1 MLQEVLQNTKGELVN
16 IIQKVE
22 RLQQEKKQIELKI
35 QEIKEEILS
44 LNKTNRSLSIYTKRN
59 PIVEFFMK
67 TFSKKYKKELK
78 EVSTNNTKLEQLN
91 QEMSNLRTEK
101 RKLDL
106 EEQVLNPEL
115 AKNQLN
121 KMNKKSVAIQMIIT
135 KNTNITKNP
144 DFMKDLISLDL
155 KYIEYDKTNDEEVY
169 AQYLEGIK
177 AKLEEEKSK
186 QDSNKF
192 LIDIPLKTAKDLIN
206 KLRNP
211 KEFEEGKYNIPNRF
225 LFEALRKTS
234 KRDLESIGS
243 TKTIDIL
250 SNGREYLREDGKYP
264 KEYGKKIEELY
275 EDKNKIL
282 YQHIINSN
290 EHFKNNKEIENIKK
304 SIFVEGL
311 HSSLQGNGYSNSLE
325 KTAHGNYEEDISF
338 VDFLV
343 PSYKILIM
351 IPKNVLNRNYEVQVW
366 GSNYLEINKEHP
378 CYILPEYIYGYVNP
392 DNEEIEENTIPLKKR
407 KKYKYKFCNEQTSC
421 LEEQESE
428 MFYIQ

>member
-35 QEIKEEILS
+35 QEIKEEILN

-67 TFSKKYKKELK
+67 TFSRKYKQELT
-78 EVSTNNTKLEQLN
+78 EVSTNNKRLEELN

-115 AKNQLN
+115 AKSQLN
-121 KMNKKSVAIQMIIT
+121 KMNKKSVAIQMVIT
-135 KNTNITKNP
+135 KNANITKNP

-155 KYIEYDKTNDEEVY
+155 KYIEYDKSNSEELYV
-169 AQYLEGIK
+169 QYLEGIK
-177 AKLEEEKSK
+177 TKLEEEKSK

-192 LIDIPLKTAKDLIN
+192 LIDIPLKTAKDLIS

-211 KEFEEGKYNIPNRF
+211 KEVGEGKYNIPNRF
-225 LFEALRKTS
+225 LFESLRKTS
-234 KRDLESIGS
+234 KRDLGSIGT
-243 TKTIDIL
+243 TKIIDIL
-250 SNGREYLREDGKYP
+250 SNGREYLREDGKYN
-264 KEYGKKIEELY
+264 KDYGKKIEELY

-290 EHFKNNKEIENIKK
+290 EHFKNSQEIGLIK
-304 SIFVEGL
+304 
-311 HSSLQGNGYSNSLE
+311 
-325 KTAHGNYEEDISF
+325 
-338 VDFLV
+338 
-343 PSYKILIM
+343 
-351 IPKNVLNRNYEVQVW
+351 
-366 GSNYLEINKEHP
+366 
-378 CYILPEYIYGYVNP
+378 
-392 DNEEIEENTIPLKKR
+392 DN
-407 KKYKYKFCNEQTSC
+407 
-421 LEEQESE
+421 
-428 MFYIQ
+428 